1 MSKVA
6 MTGRLMKM
14 AEKCI
19 FAILPNGPTEYD

>member
-19 FAILPNGPTEYD
+19 LAILPDRPTDCD